1 MINKTMNIDDINN
14 NVVLINEI
22 ISEYTE
28 ELKSIE
34 QIAKQYDL
42 TIYIVRRILIDN
54 NIVLRVKNNKIV

>member
-1 MINKTMNIDDINN
+1 MINKTLNIEDIED
-14 NVVLINEI
+14 NVVLINYI
-22 ISEYTE
+22 ITEYTVNA
-28 ELKSIE
+28 KSIE